1 MAEHERL
8 QVNDRER
15 YYAER
20 ETYLDAAF
28 DAWAAKG
35 GTEDDFDEPPYP
47 EPEEVNYYQQFVNE
61 HLDKAGTQIWP
72 DCKPTYDGGLNE
84 VKKTVDLRGEMIQ
97 VIVKLANI
105 VLTPEKPV
113 YGGGTWHVEGE
124 CRSNFHFRWSI
135 ERNPML

>member
-8 QVNDRER
+8 QAEDRER
-15 YYAER
+15 YFTVGDKFMDAE
-20 ETYLDAAF
+20 F

-47 EPEEVNYYQQFVNE
+47 ELEEVNYYQQFVDE
-61 HLDKAGTQIWP
+61 HLDKVGTQIWP
-72 DCKPTYDGGLNE
+72 DSKPDYNGGLNE
-84 VKKTVDLRGEMIQ
+84 VKKAVDLREKTLQ

-105 VLTPEKPV
+105 VLTPEKPE

-124 CRSNFHFRWSI
+124 HCSLAVNFRA
-135 ERNPML
+135 